1 LVTLDNG
8 TEADVTREPFL
19 FMTYVWE
26 SPGPLVLE
34 TFKKL
39 ARYNASGVC
48 VAIRDPCEPNWDL
61 DDLKEQ
67 NRPVESIVFD
77 DQVYSWPPFTPPY
90 SDDGFSDDDSS
101 QQSF

>member
-1 LVTLDNG
+1 MHGVANLWYVNAKRSRRFYSRG
-8 TEADVTREPFL
+8 HQRYKYVADHL
-19 FMTYVWE
+19 
-26 SPGPLVLE
+26 PLW
-34 TFKKL
+34 T
-39 ARYNASGVC
+39 GGGQ
-48 VAIRDPCEPNWDL
+48 
-61 DDLKEQ
+61 EQ